1 MIDVV
6 KVPAGEAATAPEPPI
21 VEGYHFVEWDTP
33 FNEIWENTTVTAI
46 YEADAVNQPQNLK
59 VVLTEIDGDTKIDFS
74 WDVLEGAAG
83 YAVGFGYGEQ
93 AQTLSAPTNSLSFL
107 LSAIVAKY
115 QIQPGTYTI
124 RWFVAGVD
132 ADGNPIGD
140 WAEGEPFEVTVKK
153 NEQGIEDTRVEDG
166 QPQKVLLNGV
176 LYILRDGNIYTIQ
189 GALTK

>member
-1 MIDVV
+1 M
-6 KVPAGEAATAPEPPI
+6 
-21 VEGYHFVEWDTP
+21 
-33 FNEIWENTTVTAI
+33 
-46 YEADAVNQPQNLK
+46 
-59 VVLTEIDGDTKIDFS
+59 VLTEIDGDTKIDFS

-83 YAVGFGYGEQ
+83 YAVGLGYGEQ

-153 NEQGIEDTRVEDG
+153 NEQGIEDIRVEDN
-166 QPQKVLLNGV
+166 QTRKVMMDGV
-176 LYILRDGNIYTIQ
+176 LYILRGDKIYTIQ
-189 GALTK
+189 GAEVK